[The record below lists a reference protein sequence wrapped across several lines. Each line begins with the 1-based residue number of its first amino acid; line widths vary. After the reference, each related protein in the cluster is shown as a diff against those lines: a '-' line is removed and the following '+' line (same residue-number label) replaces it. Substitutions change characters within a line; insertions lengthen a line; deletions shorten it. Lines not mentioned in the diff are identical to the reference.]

1 MEALVVVHA
10 EKYYLKNIGARCR
23 RRNKELF
30 ERIGEE
36 IGKVIDNKIVY
47 FLAVESEHPY
57 QKGMFPDIS
66 QYGTKIEFIP
76 SGSCFEE
83 QFLKTKQRMLEQGV
97 TKAELAGIS
106 IYVCVNDM
114 HCLLTGVEGDHTRMN
129 YDFSRREMGWSE
141 EEFREVFETKIDAT
155 VRKELTDRF

>member
-1 MEALVVVHA
+1 MEALVVVHT
-10 EKYYLKNIGARCR
+10 EKYYLKGIGARCR

-30 ERIGEE
+30 EKIARE
-36 IGKVIDNKIVY
+36 IGRVIDNKTVY

-76 SGSCFEE
+76 PRKCLAE
-83 QFLKTKQRMLEQGV
+83 QFLKTKQRMLEQGI

-106 IYVCVNDM
+106 IYVCVNDV
-114 HCLLTGVEGDHTRMN
+114 HCLLTGEEGDYTKVS
-129 YDFSRREMGWSE
+129 YATAREKMGWSE
-141 EEFREVFETKIDAT
+141 EEFKKVFETKIDAV
-155 VRKELTDRF
+155 VREELTDKV